1 MPTNITGTGTSFN
14 LPNYAG
20 ELFTAAPKQTPFLS
34 LIGGLSGG
42 KTSNSFNF
50 TTGQNY
56 DLPDPEQPAI
66 TETASL
72 TAPAGTE
79 IVREQKENTCQIFQ
93 QSIDLSYAK
102 LSQMGQLSG
111 LNIAGQ
117 SANPASEEDF
127 QVEQALKI
135 VARNVEY
142 SFLNGS
148 YQKATNATT
157 AAKTRGM
164 FELTSDADS
173 TQIDAES
180 GDLTKAM
187 LDSLFLN
194 MVKGGAY
201 WDNMHMFVGADLK
214 QAITNIYASQFS
226 AKMAMQDK
234 KAGISAK
241 VTLSEGYTWDD
252 VSTYVSDAID
262 SYFMS
267 LNSEWDNNKNIIVR
281 LSQIEMRI
289 LNVTGIIDVAEI
301 TLNGSTSNLTID
313 KDSIVIRG
321 NVNATT

>member
-111 LNIAGQ
+111 LNLAGQ

-173 TQIDAES
+173 TQINAES
-180 GDLTKAM
+180 GNLTKAM

-226 AKMAMQDK
+226 AKMATQDK
-234 KAGISAK
+234 KAG
-241 VTLSEGYTWDD
+241 
-252 VSTYVSDAID
+252 
-262 SYFMS
+262 M
-267 LNSEWDNNKNIIVR
+267 NIVE
-281 LSQIEMRI
+281 IE
-289 LNVTGIIDVAEI
+289 TDFGIINIVFDPFVNKRQLLVADIAHVAPVFCPVPGKGVLFIEELAKTGAANKKQLYGQI
-301 TLNGSTSNLTID
+301 GLDHGMAYMHGSIINIGA
-313 KDSIVIRG
+313 DS
-321 NVNATT
+321 